1 MSHIAISLRAI
12 AVAAFACLAS
22 NLAQA
27 GEDNTPFSLTLA
39 HDIARDSNFSKTTVA
54 QGETVN
60 TSSAKVG
67 FDKGYGRQTYNL
79 GAKLTTARHA
89 HNTQLDNNGKM
100 LNAAFGSGL
109 LSNWNVRLTG
119 IYDENLNQIQNNDL
133 GGRLDKNIRK
143 YQDTGFSV
151 QYGNGGTWAM
161 IGSLDT
167 NKTRYSIQ
175 PENNADQDSRG
186 FKAVYYSSDALN
198 FGLGSRLVSTKYI
211 GRADL
216 VQTDKNIDMS
226 VDWRVTGLTDL
237 SAVLTRR
244 SSSYNNENYTPS
256 KGFGGELA
264 WRYTPSGLLNY
275 GLTVNRTTGSD
286 RQKTGFNYEGAD
298 VLNLADTVSTSVA
311 LSTQLRLTSKIYLS
325 AVYSVVN
332 YTQDNNYTGLD
343 KNLTSD
349 SKGRRLALDGT
360 YEIMRSLRTGCGY
373 ALYDQTLQE
382 GRNLFNQ
389 IYVIRPKYSGRSVS
403 CNVNFTID

>member
-12 AVAAFACLAS
+12 AVAAFACLSS
-22 NLAQA
+22 NVAQA
-27 GEDNTPFSLTLA
+27 GEDNTPFNLTLA

-60 TSSAKVG
+60 TSSVKVG
-67 FDKGYGRQTYNL
+67 FDKGYGRQTYNV
-79 GAKLTTARHA
+79 GAKLMKAHYA
-89 HNTQLDNNGKM
+89 HNTQLNNNGKM

-119 IYDENLNQIQNNDL
+119 MYDENLNQVENNALD
-133 GGRLDKNIRK
+133 GRLDKNIRK
-143 YQDTGFSV
+143 YGDVGFSV

-161 IGSLDT
+161 VGSLDT

-175 PENNADQDSRG
+175 PINNADQDTRG

-211 GRADL
+211 SRANL

-244 SSSYNNENYTPS
+244 SSSFNNELYAPS
-256 KGFGGELA
+256 NGFGGELA
-264 WRYTPSGLLNY
+264 WHYTPAGLMTY
-275 GLTVNRTTGSD
+275 GATFNRTTGTD
-286 RQKTGFNYEGAD
+286 RQKAAGSAVVG
-298 VLNLADTVSTSVA
+298 LADTISTTIG
-311 LSTQLRLTSKIYLS
+311 LSAQLRVSSKVVFNTS
-325 AVYSVVN
+325 YSLVK
-332 YTQDNNYTGLD
+332 YQQDNSSSSAGERLQ
-343 KNLTSD
+343 SD
-349 SKGRRLALDGT
+349 SKGRKLTFDGS
-360 YEIMRSLRTGCGY
+360 YEVLRSLRAGCNY
-373 ALYDQTLQE
+373 SIYDQSKQASISATDQVTL
-382 GRNLFNQ
+382 
-389 IYVIRPKYSGRSVS
+389 IRPQYDGRSVG